1 MPWSWHPQISPTL
14 PLCSVMSDTCSL
26 LREVV
31 KKRTHISYGQ
41 VKKGSKRVQKRAK
54 KNFTKCK
61 HGKHKRF
68 TVHLLDHHQTKP
80 DFPPITVFIHF
91 NWFLIEMAACVQ
103 KEFLAHFLLIWSV
116 LYLAGGETG
125 LWRIVWVFYYFDFF
139 CIFVFCILLARQDC
153 DELCGY
159 FTIWQ
164 FLYFCTLQFY
174 KLCILLVRQDCD
186 ELCGYFTIW
195 QTTPSLLAFSSPQ
208 RTRANWAISQTEI
221 CNKTK
226 FSRFCPSG
234 YVLG

>member
-1 MPWSWHPQISPTL
+1 MFFT
-14 PLCSVMSDTCSL
+14 
-26 LREVV
+26 
-31 KKRTHISYGQ
+31 KGRTHISYGQ

-80 DFPPITVFIHF
+80 AFPPITVFIHF

-139 CIFVFCILLARQDC
+139 LYFCILYFAGETRLWRIVWVFYN
-153 DELCGY
+153 LTVFVFLY
-159 FTIWQ
+159 FTILQVVYFAGETGLWRIVWVFYNLTDNSISLGF
-164 FLYFCTLQFY
+164 FL
-174 KLCILLVRQDCD
+174 
-186 ELCGYFTIW
+186 
-195 QTTPSLLAFSSPQ
+195 A
-208 RTRANWAISQTEI
+208 TED
-221 CNKTK
+221 K
-226 FSRFCPSG
+226 S
-234 YVLG
+234 

>member
-31 KKRTHISYGQ
+31 KKRTHISYCQ
-41 VKKGSKRVQKRAK
+41 VKKGSKRVQKWAK

-80 DFPPITVFIHF
+80 AFPPITVFIHF

-139 CIFVFCILLARQDC
+139 VFLYFVFCWRDKIVTNCVGILQFDSFCIFVLYNFTSCVFCWWDRIVTNCVGILQFDRQLHLSWLFPRPRGQ
-153 DELCGY
+153 ELIG
-159 FTIWQ
+159 Q
-164 FLYFCTLQFY
+164 FL
-174 KLCILLVRQDCD
+174 KLKFATKPNSADFVR
-186 ELCGYFTIW
+186 
-195 QTTPSLLAFSSPQ
+195 LAM
-208 RTRANWAISQTEI
+208 
-221 CNKTK
+221 
-226 FSRFCPSG
+226 
-234 YVLG
+234 Y